1 MNFFEIGGEI
11 VERKRKMDEQ
21 YMNIQQLM
29 AYTTL
34 GRNRAMQLGKESGA
48 CIKFGRRVF
57 YSKQILDQYL
67 ENLLM
72 S

>member
-1 MNFFEIGGEI
+1 MKDEKKIS
-11 VERKRKMDEQ
+11 EQ

-29 AYTTL
+29 HYTTL

-57 YSKQILDQYL
+57 YSKQVLDQYL
-67 ENLLM
+67 EDLLR

>member
-1 MNFFEIGGEI
+1 MED
-11 VERKRKMDEQ
+11 ERKIGEQ

-29 AYTTL
+29 DYTTL

-67 ENLLM
+67 ESLLM
-72 S
+72 SRGEGFARL